1 MKKLMIILGLL
12 SLTSLSFAG
21 VCRTSLLHTTLPTGS
36 QTIVFGC
43 DSQNIPY
50 KSLLLNLYRKT
61 DMMKSVRI
69 LVDSRD
75 TTNPAMA
82 ALKIGLLSDG
92 DSSPE
97 LYRSIRK
104 EVLAEMRLALDSSE
118 ESEQNDHLSLGTEN
132 LKRILTED

>member
-1 MKKLMIILGLL
+1 
-12 SLTSLSFAG
+12 
-21 VCRTSLLHTTLPTGS
+21 
-36 QTIVFGC
+36 
-43 DSQNIPY
+43 
-50 KSLLLNLYRKT
+50 
-61 DMMKSVRI
+61 MMKSVRI

-118 ESEQNDHLSLGTEN
+118 ESEQNDHLNLGTEN